1 MFNDTQAQNKI
12 TTGCQTNGIYIF
24 ALRYDLRA
32 MQMLWSMT
40 A

>member
-1 MFNDTQAQNKI
+1 MNECL
-12 TTGCQTNGIYIF
+12 TTPKHKTKSLLDVKQMVF